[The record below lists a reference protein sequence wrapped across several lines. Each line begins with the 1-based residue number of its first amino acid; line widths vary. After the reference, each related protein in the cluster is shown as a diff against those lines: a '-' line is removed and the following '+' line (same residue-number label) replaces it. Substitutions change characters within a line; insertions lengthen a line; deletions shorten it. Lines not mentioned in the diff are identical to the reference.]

1 MPLRHPLTNQSTW
14 NAIDCAYAL
23 PLRSSP
29 NEPQSHITATSSK
42 MTLYPCIHLSS
53 MLTPSHDQKKWCL
66 FSHLLPF
73 LSSSTSHSWN
83 TVSLGAKAPY
93 LPIITLHPS
102 LGPALGVKPLPG
114 LPPDTRSLGAII
126 PCSPSDSLSTL
137 GVWVRGPWAEHCT
150 SCESWPPNSTT
161 LRTSDNVTFT
171 PVRLNWKAWRL
182 AV

>member
-73 LSSSTSHSWN
+73 LSSSTSQLKYCFARRKGALFTHNYPSSITRPSTRGQAPARPPSRHSFTGGNYTLLALGQPLDTW
-83 TVSLGAKAPY
+83 SLSARPLGG
-93 LPIITLHPS
+93 TLHFLWELTAQLCDAS
-102 LGPALGVKPLPG
+102 ALWQCH
-114 LPPDTRSLGAII
+114 I
-126 PCSPSDSLSTL
+126 
-137 GVWVRGPWAEHCT
+137 HT
-150 SCESWPPNSTT
+150 SE
-161 LRTSDNVTFT
+161 
-171 PVRLNWKAWRL
+171 A
-182 AV
+182 